1 MTRQQSQFVGFGVQV
16 ELKDGKLIQGKI
28 GKATSKG
35 LTLYD
40 VKFSDGGTS
49 QAFKVRASRLKDLKV
64 LSVAQNNYN
73 GNKQNRAYNNN
84 NNNNIRDSNKL
95 VGFNNNQGGIISD
108 SNINRNNSKQKNN
121 KTVYNSNN
129 TYNHNSGSGKNTE
142 SNDDWQN
149 DDIRKIKEGEDF
161 DFQGNLSMFNK
172 KDIFAQLK
180 QQDDVDPAKRLI
192 SHNRKRID
200 NNNNSTTN
208 NNSNGNEV
216 NDRNSSPLS
225 SNKNKNS
232 NNNYDIDEMVIP
244 HAKKDAWDQIT
255 YDGQIKDNG
264 SFGSSDND
272 DEYDEEFEDASYFPI
287 TKSINITH
295 LLHSAVNST
304 NNNDDDGEGNSEL
317 LSKLEKMIIS
327 ETSKTARSNS
337 ISNFNPIL
345 INPKNNKEIPMATP
359 VQLLEMERLTEE
371 TFHISMNDYIDNNFA
386 LNSSY
391 YIRQKLGGESRLT
404 MNNSNPEPLV
414 VVLASDSNRSG
425 RKALALSRYLCQT
438 QQVRVLMVFTCSIKD
453 IEEHNKILKA
463 NIDNFV
469 KCGGKIATDIKK
481 LKTILTTLNSPIEII
496 IDAMQGFDCNLIDF
510 DSSQNRIIDM
520 INWCNETI
528 ENNNVKVY
536 SIDVPSGYDSGSGL
550 QNFDVAIHRVDRVL
564 CSYTWPLISLAN
576 MKSIITNGSHE
587 NDGNIILIDC
597 GIPRNVYLER
607 NSLRKFYGVD
617 TFTTKGYLSLSL

>member
-40 VKFSDGGTS
+40 VEFSDGGTS

-64 LSVAQNNYN
+64 LSVAQNNRI
-73 GNKQNRAYNNN
+73 GNKQSRIYNNN
-84 NNNNIRDSNKL
+84 SKSVSIRENNKL
-95 VGFNNNQGGIISD
+95 NGFNSNQGRSISNNSINKNDMKQNNGRNFNNN
-108 SNINRNNSKQKNN
+108 SN
-121 KTVYNSNN
+121 
-129 TYNHNSGSGKNTE
+129 HNTE
-142 SNDDWQN
+142 SDDWQN

-172 KDIFAQLK
+172 KDVFAQLK
-180 QQDDVDPAKRLI
+180 QQDNVDSAQRLI
-192 SHNRKRID
+192 SHNRKPID
-200 NNNNSTTN
+200 NSYKNERNDKNSSLELSNNNKNNNNN
-208 NNSNGNEV
+208 F
-216 NDRNSSPLS
+216 
-225 SNKNKNS
+225 
-232 NNNYDIDEMVIP
+232 DIDEMVIP
-244 HAKKDAWDQIT
+244 NAKKDAWDQIM
-255 YDGQIKDNG
+255 YDNRIKNNDK
-264 SFGSSDND
+264 FGSSDDND
-272 DEYDEEFEDASYFPI
+272 EDEDEDKDEDDDYDEEFEDANYFPI

-304 NNNDDDGEGNSEL
+304 NNDSRGDNNDDRNGNSEL
-317 LSKLEKMIIS
+317 LSKLEKMIIN

-371 TFHISMNDYIDNNFA
+371 TFHISMNDCIDNNFA

-391 YIRQKLGGESRLT
+391 YIRQKLGGESRLIV
-404 MNNSNPEPLV
+404 NNSNPEPLV

-438 QQVRVLMVFTCSIKD
+438 QQVRVLMLFSCSMKN
-453 IEEHNKILKA
+453 IEENNKVLKA
-463 NIDNFV
+463 NIDIFV
-469 KCGGKIATDIKK
+469 KCGGKIATDIKQ

-496 IDAMQGFDCNLIDF
+496 IDAIQGFDCNLIDF
-510 DSSQNRIIDM
+510 DTSQNRIIDM

-528 ENNNVKVY
+528 ESNNVKVY
-536 SIDVPSGYDSGSGL
+536 SIDMPSGYDSGSGL
-550 QNFDVAIHRVDRVL
+550 QNFDVAMHKVDRVL
-564 CSYTWPLISLAN
+564 CSYTWPLIALTN
-576 MKSIITNGSHE
+576 MKSIITNSNHE

-597 GIPRNVYLER
+597 GIPKNVYLER
-607 NSLRKFYGVD
+607 NSLRKFHGVD
-617 TFTTKGYLSLSL
+617 TFITKGYLSLSL

>member
-49 QAFKVRASRLKDLKV
+49 QAFKVRASRLRDLKV
-64 LSVAQNNYN
+64 LSVAQNSCNS
-73 GNKQNRAYNNN
+73 NKQYRTYNNN
-84 NNNNIRDSNKL
+84 NNGTMGDNNNNNK
-95 VGFNNNQGGIISD
+95 VGGFNNNQD
-108 SNINRNNSKQKNN
+108 RTTSNNSINRNNVKQKNN
-121 KTVYNSNN
+121 RNANNNNSNPN
-129 TYNHNSGSGKNTE
+129 TGSSNHAE
-142 SNDDWQN
+142 NDDWQN

-161 DFQGNLSMFNK
+161 DFQRNLSMFNK
-172 KDIFAQLK
+172 KDIFAQLR
-180 QQDDVDPAKRLI
+180 QQDNVDPAKRLI
-192 SHNRKRID
+192 SHNRKSID
-200 NNNNSTTN
+200 NNNKNERDDKNSSTVLPNRNEN
-208 NNSNGNEV
+208 NN
-216 NDRNSSPLS
+216 
-225 SNKNKNS
+225 KNF
-232 NNNYDIDEMVIP
+232 DIDKMVIP
-244 HAKKDAWDQIT
+244 DAKKDVWNQLT
-255 YDGQIKDNG
+255 YDNQIKNNG
-264 SFGSSDND
+264 NLESSDND
-272 DEYDEEFEDASYFPI
+272 ENENYDEAFEDTNYFPI

-304 NNNDDDGEGNSEL
+304 NNDSRSDNNDDDGNGNSGL
-317 LSKLEKMIIS
+317 LSKLEKMIIT
-327 ETSKTARSNS
+327 ETSKTVRSNS

-345 INPKNNKEIPMATP
+345 INPKNNKKIPMATP

-371 TFHISMNDYIDNNFA
+371 TFHISMNDCIDNNFA

-453 IEEHNKILKA
+453 IEESNKVFKA
-463 NIDNFV
+463 NIDIFI
-469 KCGGKIATDIKK
+469 KCGGKIATDIRQ
-481 LKTILTTLNSPIEII
+481 LKAILAKLNSPIEII
-496 IDAMQGFDCNLIDF
+496 IDAIQGFDCNLIDF

-528 ENNNVKVY
+528 ENDNVKVY
-536 SIDVPSGYDSGSGL
+536 SIDMPSGYDSGSGL
-550 QNFDVAIHRVDRVL
+550 QNFDVAMHRVDSVL
-564 CSYTWPLISLAN
+564 CSYTWPLIALAN
-576 MKSIITNGSHE
+576 MKSIVINSNHE
-587 NDGNIILIDC
+587 NDGNIVLIDC
-597 GIPRNVYLER
+597 GIPKNVYIAR
-607 NSLRKFYGVD
+607 NSLRKFHGVD
-617 TFTTKGYLSLSL
+617 TFTTKGYMSLSL